1 MKPATLL
8 CLIVL
13 GTFSV
18 FEAQAQQT
26 PRVQPFNIA
35 EDEGVFLIITDI
47 HFDPF
52 ANPDLVPM
60 LDEAPVENWLEIL
73 SKDRG
78 TTFADYGSDTNFP
91 LMMSALQAAAT
102 RGPSYDYVIYAGDY
116 LAHNFAESY
125 AQHAGPNAQGH
136 DTFAVKTI
144 SFVNMMMR
152 QTLGNVPIYGAFGN
166 NDSLSG
172 DYRIHP
178 LSPLLDDVA
187 DQWNYLTN
195 QPERLND
202 FTVGGFYKVAHPTI
216 QDHDIIILNNVFW
229 STRYPLNPDANQ
241 GDPGAAQMDWLEW
254 QLYDTQVRGRTA
266 EIVMHIPPGIDAFS
280 VLRSAQAC
288 ENSAVSFWKDAYTQ
302 QFLEMAK
309 TYSTTI
315 TSSIAGHAHHSDF
328 RVISDDDGSPYF
340 ATRIVPSVSPIFGN
354 NPAFSYVLYDK
365 EYAKP
370 NDYATLSLTNLE
382 DVRGGET
389 PNWELEYVFS
399 TSYQQAD
406 LSPASIAAVAE
417 EISTS
422 EAAREDF
429 IKYYSGGTAADNPIT
444 DSNWQTFSCAQTN
457 ITRADYIACLC
468 QN

>member
-1 MKPATLL
+1 MKPAQLL
-8 CLIVL
+8 CLTVL
-13 GTFSV
+13 GAFSV
-18 FEAQAQQT
+18 LEARAQQN
-26 PRVQPFNIA
+26 PRIEPFNIS
-35 EDEGVFLIITDI
+35 EGESVFLIITDI

-78 TTFADYGSDTNFP
+78 ATLADYGSDTNFP
-91 LMMSALQAAAT
+91 LMMSTLQAAAT

-116 LAHNFAESY
+116 LAHRFAESY

-144 SFVNMMMR
+144 SFVNMMLR
-152 QTLGNVPIYGAFGN
+152 QTLGNVPIYGTFGN

-178 LSPLLDDVA
+178 LSALFGDVA
-187 DQWNYLTN
+187 DQWNYLTS

-216 QDHDIIILNNVFW
+216 EDHDIIILNNTFW
-229 STRYPLNPDANQ
+229 SARYPQNPDANQ
-241 GDPGAAQMDWLEW
+241 SDPGMAQLDWLEW
-254 QLYDTQVRGRTA
+254 QLYDTHTRGKTA
-266 EIVMHIPPGIDAFS
+266 ELIMHIPPGIDAFN
-280 VLRSAQAC
+280 VLQSSQAC

-302 QFLEMAK
+302 QFLEI
-309 TYSTTI
+309 TQIYSTTI

-328 RVISDDDGSPYF
+328 RVISDDDGSPYL
-340 ATRIVPSVSPIFGN
+340 ATQIVPSVSPIFGN
-354 NPAFSYVLYDK
+354 NPSFSYVLYDK

-370 NDYATLSLTNLE
+370 NDYATLVLSNLE
-382 DVRGGET
+382 DARGGET
-389 PNWELEYVFS
+389 PRWELEYVFS
-399 TSYQQAD
+399 RSYHQND
-406 LSPASIAAVAE
+406 ISPASIASVTQ
-417 EISTS
+417 EIRTS
-422 EAAREDF
+422 ETARKIFIRYYAGGAAA
-429 IKYYSGGTAADNPIT
+429 GNPIT
-444 DSNWQTFSCAQTN
+444 NSNWQTFSCAQTN